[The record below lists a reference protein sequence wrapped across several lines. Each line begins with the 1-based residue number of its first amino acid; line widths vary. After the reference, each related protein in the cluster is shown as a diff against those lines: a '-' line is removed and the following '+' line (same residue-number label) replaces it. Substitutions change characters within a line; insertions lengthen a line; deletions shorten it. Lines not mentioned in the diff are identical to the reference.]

1 MLIGYNSVNIYSVG
15 ETALL
20 MALPD
25 RKEYLYFCLS
35 FYEVYVPSSTY
46 IGIIFK

>member
-1 MLIGYNSVNIYSVG
+1 MFIGSIYVYIYNVG
-15 ETALL
+15 ETPLL
-20 MALPD
+20 TVFPD
-25 RKEYLYFCLS
+25 LKEYLYFCLS